1 MESIIKFVLSFFKA
15 EWVLSDYPVRLQ
27 NHRAHIPAEET
38 LVSDFPAELD
48 HLLQWSCEIPGWD
61 GMSAF
66 GNTPEEAE
74 ANLVCKFNNY
84 RMSSK
89 PLPRPGRKLRRK
101 PTDRS
106 DLEVYEIIAVDF
118 FGNILETNFYNCVLS
133 DQASLYDFLPGEDY
147 DKRINNRYGIDISDI
162 RSGNLLKIFRRIHER
177 YRSD

>member
-89 PLPRPGRKLRRK
+89 PLPRVGNRYWGYFSIYKGCGF
-101 PTDRS
+101 
-106 DLEVYEIIAVDF
+106 LEI
-118 FGNILETNFYNCVLS
+118 
-133 DQASLYDFLPGEDY
+133 SL
-147 DKRINNRYGIDISDI
+147 KRIFITVSYQI
-162 RSGNLLKIFRRIHER
+162 RPVYTIFSLERITING
-177 YRSD
+177 